1 MPPGK
6 PGAGHGG
13 WPSDVDRALV
23 ILLSGHTDGDTI
35 RYSELFP
42 VLRRYGLSAE
52 RTIEI
57 LSLLGLF
64 ADDRVPAFETWLE
77 RKLADVAPG
86 IRHDA
91 EDWLRTLRH
100 GGRRARARSKETAWS
115 IPQRDPA
122 STGAVVSPL

>member
-1 MPPGK
+1 M
-6 PGAGHGG
+6 A
-13 WPSDVDRALV
+13 SDVDRALV
-23 ILLSGHTDGDTI
+23 ILLSGHTDSDTI

-77 RKLADVAPG
+77 RKLADVAPASATTRKTG
-86 IRHDA
+86 CELFA
-91 EDWLRTLRH
+91 
-100 GGRRARARSKETAWS
+100 TAAGAPGPQQGNRLD